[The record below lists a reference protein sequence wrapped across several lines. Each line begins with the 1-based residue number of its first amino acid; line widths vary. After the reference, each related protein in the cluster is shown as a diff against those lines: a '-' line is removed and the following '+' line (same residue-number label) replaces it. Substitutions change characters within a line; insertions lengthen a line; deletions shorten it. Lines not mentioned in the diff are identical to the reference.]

1 MTITVSINPFV
12 SMGKVQSVVVTVD
25 ALNAQAGEMAFAT
38 ALVDD
43 IQKFATEHINK
54 KEDK

>member
-1 MTITVSINPFV
+1 MTITVSINPSV

-54 KEDK
+54 KED